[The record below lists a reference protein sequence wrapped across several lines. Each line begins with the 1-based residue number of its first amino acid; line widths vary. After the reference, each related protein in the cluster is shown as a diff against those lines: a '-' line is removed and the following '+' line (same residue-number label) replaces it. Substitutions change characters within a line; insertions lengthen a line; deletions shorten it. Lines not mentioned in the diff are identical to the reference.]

1 MFPSWRNPKLCRLH
15 SNRLAPGS
23 IVATEARVGGRKIA
37 VASAADEGSIPLE
50 PRSARNHWGSVH
62 TRGDHRGGE
71 RADQVA
77 QNPRLAENRRGV
89 KSAREGGG
97 MMLIH
102 AALAIVLFL
111 GLVAAPAAAEAQA
124 AAKIHRIG
132 LLESAPPGPAADTFG
147 QWGAFREGLRTL
159 GYVEGSSLAI
169 ESRWA
174 DDKYERLPNLAAE
187 LVRLNIEV
195 FVVRTTPAALAAR
208 SVTQTIPI
216 VILSAIDPVGAG
228 LVVSLARPGGNIT
241 GLTTMAPDL
250 SAKRVQLLKEM
261 MPRLSRLAVLWNS
274 ANSANAA
281 AWRETREAA
290 RTLGVQLQSRQ
301 GEDAK
306 DFERAFE
313 LIARERPDALLIV
326 EDALIVG
333 HPKHIADFAIRER
346 LATMLGN
353 PAVLEGGDL
362 IGYGPNVREMAR
374 RGAYY
379 VDKIL
384 KGAKP
389 AALPVEQPTKFE
401 LVINMNTA
409 QALSLTIPPSF

>member
-1 MFPSWRNPKLCRLH
+1 
-15 SNRLAPGS
+15 
-23 IVATEARVGGRKIA
+23 
-37 VASAADEGSIPLE
+37 
-50 PRSARNHWGSVH
+50 
-62 TRGDHRGGE
+62 
-71 RADQVA
+71 
-77 QNPRLAENRRGV
+77 
-89 KSAREGGG
+89 
-97 MMLIH
+97 MMLMH

-111 GLVAAPAAAEAQA
+111 GLVAAPAVAEAQA

-132 LLESAPPGPAADTFG
+132 LLESAPPNPAADTFG
-147 QWGAFREGLRTL
+147 QWGAFREGLRAL
-159 GYVEGSSLAI
+159 GYVEGRSLAI

-174 DDKYERLPNLAAE
+174 DDKYERLPTLAAE

-216 VILSAIDPVGAG
+216 VILSAIDPVRAG

-241 GLTTMAPDL
+241 GLTTLAPDL

-274 ANSANAA
+274 ANPANAA
-281 AWRETREAA
+281 AWRETQEAA

-301 GEDAK
+301 VEDAK

-333 HPKHIADFAIRER
+333 HTKQIADFAVRER

-353 PAVLEGGDL
+353 PAILEGGGL

-389 AALPVEQPTKFE
+389 ADLPVEQPTKFE
-401 LVINMNTA
+401 LAINLNTA
-409 QALSLTIPPSF
+409 KALSLTIPPSLLLRADRVIE

>member
-1 MFPSWRNPKLCRLH
+1 
-15 SNRLAPGS
+15 
-23 IVATEARVGGRKIA
+23 
-37 VASAADEGSIPLE
+37 
-50 PRSARNHWGSVH
+50 
-62 TRGDHRGGE
+62 
-71 RADQVA
+71 
-77 QNPRLAENRRGV
+77 
-89 KSAREGGG
+89 

-102 AALAIVLFL
+102 AALAIVFFL

-132 LLESAPPGPAADTFG
+132 LLESAPPSPAADTFG
-147 QWGAFREGLRTL
+147 QWGAFREGLRTV
-159 GYVEGSSLAI
+159 GYVEGRSLAI

-216 VILSAIDPVGAG
+216 VILSAIDPVRAG
-228 LVVSLARPGGNIT
+228 LVASLARPGGNIT

-274 ANSANAA
+274 ANPANAA
-281 AWRETREAA
+281 AWSETREAA
-290 RTLGVQLQSRQ
+290 RTLRVQLQSRQ
-301 GEDAK
+301 VEDAK

-326 EDALIVG
+326 EDALTVG
-333 HPKHIADFAIRER
+333 HAKQIKDFAIRER

-353 PAVLEGGDL
+353 PALLEGGGL
-362 IGYGPNVREMAR
+362 IGYGPDVREMAR

-389 AALPVEQPTKFE
+389 ADLPVEQPTKFE

-409 QALSLTIPPSF
+409 KALSLTIPPSLLLRADRVIE

>member
-1 MFPSWRNPKLCRLH
+1 
-15 SNRLAPGS
+15 
-23 IVATEARVGGRKIA
+23 
-37 VASAADEGSIPLE
+37 
-50 PRSARNHWGSVH
+50 
-62 TRGDHRGGE
+62 
-71 RADQVA
+71 
-77 QNPRLAENRRGV
+77 
-89 KSAREGGG
+89 

-132 LLESAPPGPAADTFG
+132 LLESAPPSPAADTFG

-159 GYVEGSSLAI
+159 GYVEGRSLAI

-301 GEDAK
+301 VEDAK

-326 EDALIVG
+326 EDALTVG
-333 HPKHIADFAIRER
+333 HAKQIKDFAIRER

-353 PAVLEGGDL
+353 PALLEGGGL
-362 IGYGPNVREMAR
+362 IGYGPDVREMAR

-389 AALPVEQPTKFE
+389 ADLPVEQPTKFE
-401 LVINMNTA
+401 LVINSA
-409 QALSLTIPPSF
+409 SRES

>member
-1 MFPSWRNPKLCRLH
+1 VL
-15 SNRLAPGS
+15 
-23 IVATEARVGGRKIA
+23 
-37 VASAADEGSIPLE
+37 
-50 PRSARNHWGSVH
+50 
-62 TRGDHRGGE
+62 
-71 RADQVA
+71 
-77 QNPRLAENRRGV
+77 NRRRFLQV
-89 KSAREGGG
+89 VSAG
-97 MMLIH
+97 
-102 AALAIVLFL
+102 FL
-111 GLVAAPAAAEAQA
+111 AAPVVAEAQA

-132 LLESAPPGPAADTFG
+132 LLESASPNPAADTFS

-159 GYVEGSSLAI
+159 GYVEGRSLAI

-174 DDKYERLPNLAAE
+174 DDKYERLPSLAAE

-208 SVTQTIPI
+208 SVTRTIPI
-216 VILSAIDPVGAG
+216 VILSAIDPVRAG
-228 LVVSLARPGGNIT
+228 LVASLARPGGNIT
-241 GLTTMAPDL
+241 GLTTLAPDL

-274 ANSANAA
+274 ANPANAA

-301 GEDAK
+301 VEDAK

-333 HPKHIADFAIRER
+333 HAKQIADFAIRER

-353 PAVLEGGDL
+353 PAVLEGGGL

-379 VDKIL
+379 VDISKHAGRVNDESIL
-384 KGAKP
+384 VDEI
-389 AALPVEQPTKFE
+389 AA
-401 LVINMNTA
+401 
-409 QALSLTIPPSF
+409 

>member
-1 MFPSWRNPKLCRLH
+1 
-15 SNRLAPGS
+15 
-23 IVATEARVGGRKIA
+23 
-37 VASAADEGSIPLE
+37 
-50 PRSARNHWGSVH
+50 
-62 TRGDHRGGE
+62 
-71 RADQVA
+71 
-77 QNPRLAENRRGV
+77 
-89 KSAREGGG
+89 

-111 GLVAAPAAAEAQA
+111 GLVAAPAATDAQA

-132 LLESAPPGPAADTFG
+132 LLESAPPSPAADPFG
-147 QWGAFREGLRTL
+147 QWAAFREGLRTL
-159 GYVEGSSLAI
+159 GYVEGRSLAI

-208 SVTQTIPI
+208 SVTKTIPI
-216 VILSAIDPVGAG
+216 VILSAIDPVRAG
-228 LVVSLARPGGNIT
+228 LVASLARPGGNIT
-241 GLTTMAPDL
+241 GLTTLAPDL

-261 MPRLSRLAVLWNS
+261 MPQLSRLAVLWNS
-274 ANSANAA
+274 ANPANAA
-281 AWRETREAA
+281 VWRETQEAA

-301 GEDAK
+301 VEDAK

-333 HPKHIADFAIRER
+333 HTKQIADFAIRER

-353 PAVLEGGDL
+353 PAVLEGGGL
-362 IGYGPNVREMAR
+362 
-374 RGAYY
+374 
-379 VDKIL
+379 
-384 KGAKP
+384 
-389 AALPVEQPTKFE
+389 
-401 LVINMNTA
+401 INMKTA
-409 QALSLTIPPSF
+409 KALGVTIPPSILLRADQVIE

>member
-1 MFPSWRNPKLCRLH
+1 
-15 SNRLAPGS
+15 
-23 IVATEARVGGRKIA
+23 
-37 VASAADEGSIPLE
+37 
-50 PRSARNHWGSVH
+50 
-62 TRGDHRGGE
+62 
-71 RADQVA
+71 
-77 QNPRLAENRRGV
+77 
-89 KSAREGGG
+89 

-111 GLVAAPAAAEAQA
+111 GLVAAPAATEAQA

-132 LLESAPPGPAADTFG
+132 LLESAPPSPAADPFG
-147 QWGAFREGLRTL
+147 QWAAFREGLRTL
-159 GYVEGSSLAI
+159 GYVEGRSLAI

-174 DDKYERLPNLAAE
+174 DDKYERLPNLAAQ

-216 VILSAIDPVGAG
+216 VILSAIDPVRAG
-228 LVVSLARPGGNIT
+228 LVASLARPAGNIT
-241 GLTTMAPDL
+241 GLTTQAPDL
-250 SAKRVQLLKEM
+250 SAKRVQLVKEM

-274 ANSANAA
+274 ANPANAA
-281 AWRETREAA
+281 VWRETQEAA

-301 GEDAK
+301 VEDAK

-326 EDALIVG
+326 GDALMVG
-333 HPKHIADFAIRER
+333 HTKQIADFVTRER
-346 LATMLGN
+346 LATMIGN
-353 PAVLEGGDL
+353 PAVLEGGGL

-389 AALPVEQPTKFE
+389 ADLPVEQPTKFE
-401 LVINMNTA
+401 LAINLKTA
-409 QALSLTIPPSF
+409 KALGLTIPPSVLLRADQVIE